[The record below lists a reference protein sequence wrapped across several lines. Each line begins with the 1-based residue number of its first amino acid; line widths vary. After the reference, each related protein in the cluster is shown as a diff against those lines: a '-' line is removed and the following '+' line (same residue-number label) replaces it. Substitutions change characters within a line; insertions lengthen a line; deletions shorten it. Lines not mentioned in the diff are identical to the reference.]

1 MSLSNTRPL
10 AAEKI
15 SLFTQSCLLLKPFC
29 HFFNVLLLQL
39 LIAYIVSIAET
50 SVGVLSTYCKDCTS
64 TRWPFAPRPLEE
76 SRLLPEA
83 VIAQHICLSDSSVKR
98 NSTNTDTS
106 APNQGRPPELWAA
119 AKLVLFQLL
128 GVDDRSINTVFLLSW
143 RWSNV
148 PCFCLLL
155 PPLHLLPVNLY
166 HQ

>member
-1 MSLSNTRPL
+1 MLKACSSAQTAMFVSVQRLMSLSNTRPL

-29 HFFNVLLLQL
+29 HFLNVLLLQL

-106 APNQGRPPELWAA
+106 APNQGRPPEL
-119 AKLVLFQLL
+119 
-128 GVDDRSINTVFLLSW
+128 
-143 RWSNV
+143 
-148 PCFCLLL
+148 
-155 PPLHLLPVNLY
+155 
-166 HQ
+166 